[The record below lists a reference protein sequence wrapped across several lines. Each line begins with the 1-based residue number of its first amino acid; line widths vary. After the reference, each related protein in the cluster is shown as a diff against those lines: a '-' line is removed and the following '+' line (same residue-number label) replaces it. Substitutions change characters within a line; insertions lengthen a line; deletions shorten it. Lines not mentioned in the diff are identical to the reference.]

1 MAERSCREHDPHEGT
16 RLSPDSSGA
25 LSGPYNPEGLALS
38 PGTRLGVYEIV
49 AQIGEGGM
57 GVVYRARDTKLNRD
71 VALKVLPELFASDA
85 DRLARFTREAQ
96 TLASL
101 NHPNIAHIHGLESG
115 AVRAL
120 VMELVEGDD
129 LSQRITRGAIPVDE
143 ALPIAKQIAEAL
155 EAAHQQGIIHRDLK
169 PANIKLRPDGTVKV
183 LDFGLAK
190 ALVPEQDLAS
200 PTPRSQS
207 PTITSPAMLTGLGI
221 VLGTAAYMAPEQ
233 AKGREADKRSD
244 IWAFGCV
251 LYEMLTGR
259 RPFDGEDM
267 TEVLGAVVRL
277 EPAWEAL
284 PTDVPTPVRT
294 LLNQCL
300 VKDRRRRVGDIA
312 AALFVL
318 EHQAGVAPIV
328 PVASRS
334 NRIPWLVAALSILA
348 LIGTAVVAL
357 RMFRSGVP
365 ASDPVQFSIAS
376 PEKTVFGGPAAGGTG
391 RAAQLAI
398 SPDGR
403 NVVFVAGAQSAFQ
416 LWLRPLASGEARP
429 IQGTEGGAFPFW
441 SPDSQFVAFFAGG
454 KLKKVAVAGG
464 PPLEL
469 TDAATG
475 RGGSWSRDNVIV
487 FDRALGS
494 GLFRVSSSGGV
505 PTPVTTLAEGEDAH
519 RWPHFLPDAR
529 HFFYTAVTGTCCPA
543 SKPGT
548 IKIGSLDEHESAVA
562 LLQADS
568 SATYAFNR
576 MLFAREQTLMAVA
589 FDPDRRQLTG
599 DAVPVTR
606 VSTEGSRYV
615 SASVS
620 QDGTLV
626 YASGG
631 SLSTQLTWFDRAGK
645 ILGTPG
651 EGWID
656 VNLSL
661 SPDEQQ
667 VALALRSGNAE
678 NLDIWTIDVASNL
691 RNRVTSDPQPE
702 GWPVW
707 SPKGT
712 TIVFGTGASGL
723 GGLPE
728 KARLVQ
734 IPVNGTGAK
743 EVLVEAVG
751 TPSRPCGAR
760 QCVLAPTDWSTDGRF
775 VLYTFTG
782 TFPATSDIWA
792 LPLSGERKPFPVIQ
806 TEFTEGQGALSP
818 DGRWIAY
825 TTDATGQPNVHI
837 QPFLR
842 AGGAHRISPNG
853 GRNPH
858 WRADGRELF
867 YLDAAGTM
875 TAVPIDLTTGSADGL
890 PKTLFS
896 AGVVSTNN
904 MYAVTRDGQ
913 RFLVNRNAAIAT
925 PLTVI
930 LNWTSTLQK

>member
-1 MAERSCREHDPHEGT
+1 
-16 RLSPDSSGA
+16 
-25 LSGPYNPEGLALS
+25 
-38 PGTRLGVYEIV
+38 
-49 AQIGEGGM
+49 M

-71 VALKVLPELFASDA
+71 VALKILPDLFASDP

-101 NHPNIAHIHGLESG
+101 NHPNIAHIHGLEESG
-115 AVRAL
+115 GVRAL

-129 LSQRITRGAIPVDE
+129 LSLRVARGAIPVDE

-169 PANIKLRPDGTVKV
+169 PGNIKLRPDGTVKV

-190 ALVPEQDLAS
+190 ALGPEQDAAN
-200 PTPRSQS
+200 PTPPSLS

-251 LYEMLTGR
+251 LYEMLAGR
-259 RPFDGEDM
+259 APFDGDDT
-267 TEVLGAVVRL
+267 TEVLGAIVRL

-284 PTDVPTPVRT
+284 PSNLPPPVRT
-294 LLNQCL
+294 LLRQCL

-312 AALFVL
+312 AVLFVL
-318 EHQAGVAPIV
+318 DHQTDVAPAA

-334 NRIPWLVAALSILA
+334 NRIAWLVAAVSMTA
-348 LIGTAVVAL
+348 LIVTALVAL
-357 RMFRSGVP
+357 RMSRSAAP
-365 ASDPVQFSIAS
+365 TSDPVQFSIAP

-403 NVVFVAGAQSAFQ
+403 NIVFVAGAQAAFQ
-416 LWLRPLASGEARP
+416 IWVRPLASEEARP

-441 SPDSQFVAFFAGG
+441 SRDSQFIAFFAGG
-454 KLKKVAVAGG
+454 KLKKVAIAGG
-464 PPLEL
+464 PPFEL
-469 TDAATG
+469 ADAPTG
-475 RGGSWSRDNVIV
+475 RGGTWNRDNVIV
-487 FDRALGS
+487 FDRAGGS
-494 GLFRVSSSGGV
+494 GLFRVSSGGGV
-505 PTPVTTLAEGEDAH
+505 PSPVTTLADGEDAH
-519 RWPHFLPDAR
+519 RWPHFLPDGR

-548 IKIGSLDEHESAVA
+548 IKIGSLDQNEPVVA
-562 LLQADS
+562 LLEADS

-576 MLFAREQTLMAVA
+576 MLFARDQALMVVP
-589 FDPDRRQLTG
+589 FDPDRRQLAG
-599 DAVPVTR
+599 DAVPVTTQ

-620 QDGTLV
+620 ENGTLV
-626 YASGG
+626 YASGA
-631 SLSTQLTWFDRAGK
+631 SLNTQLTWFDRAGT
-645 ILGTPG
+645 ILGTLG
-651 EGWID
+651 DGAVD

-661 SPDEQQ
+661 SPDERH
-667 VALALRSGNAE
+667 VALALRSAD
-678 NLDIWTIDVASNL
+678 NLDIWTINVAGNV
-691 RNRVTSDPQPE
+691 RNRVTWDVQPE

-707 SPKGT
+707 SPNGT
-712 TIVFGTGASGL
+712 TIVFGSMARGL
-723 GGLPE
+723 GGPPE
-728 KARLVQ
+728 KARLFQ
-734 IPVNGTGAK
+734 IPANATGK
-743 EVLVEAVG
+743 KDLLVEAVG
-751 TPSRPCGAR
+751 TPSRPCGPR
-760 QCVLAPTDWSTDGRF
+760 QCALAPTDWSADGRF
-775 VLYTFTG
+775 VLYTFGG

-792 LPLSGERKPFPVIQ
+792 VPLSAERKPFPVIQ
-806 TEFTEGQGALSP
+806 TEFNESQGTLSP

-825 TTDATGQPNVHI
+825 TSDETGQPNVHI

-842 AGGAHRISPNG
+842 AGGKNRISPSG

-875 TAVPIDLTTGSADGL
+875 MAVPIDLTSGSAAAL

-896 AGVVSTNN
+896 AGVVSLNN
-904 MYAVTRDGQ
+904 MYAVTKDGQ
-913 RFLVNRNAAIAT
+913 RFLVNRSAAIAT

-930 LNWTSTLQK
+930 VNWASTFQK